1 MKNIKKRLEYLR
13 KQLRQECISYS
24 ELIELESLAIHIESN
39 DVELL
44 EAAGVNEFE

>member
-13 KQLRQECISYS
+13 QEVRQERISYG
-24 ELIELESLAIHIESN
+24 ELIELESLKNHIDLN

-44 EAAGVNEFE
+44 EAVGVPEIF